1 VPSGIPSEV
10 IHHFQGIPLF
20 ESVSRKGIRSIV
32 QAASEADVRAGKT
45 LVREGQH
52 GRELYVVLSGTA
64 VVTQKG
70 RKVAELVPGDFF
82 GEMAFLN
89 PAPRSATVTAYS
101 DMRLLVLGPREMG
114 VIVDREP
121 TIARR
126 LLEAMAK
133 RIRRSESSLTH

>member
-1 VPSGIPSEV
+1 MPRGIPSEV
-10 IHHFQGIPLF
+10 IRHFQRIPLF
-20 ESVSRKGIRSIV
+20 ESVSKKGIRSIV
-32 QAASEADVRAGKT
+32 QAATETDVRAGKM

-52 GRELYVVLSGTA
+52 GRELYVVLTGTA

-82 GEMAFLN
+82 GEMAFLC
-89 PAPRSATVTAYS
+89 PASRSATVKAYS
-101 DMRLLVLGPREMG
+101 DMRLLVLGPREMD

-126 LLEAMAK
+126 LLEAMAR
-133 RIRRSESSLTH
+133 RIRRSERSLTH